1 LAARSAGLGPP
12 SPRFLAHAERL
23 REAATRGPVLDLA
36 SGRGRHAI
44 AAARLGATVVALDRN
59 ADFLSA
65 LRTAAS
71 RDELPVHVVRADLEA
86 GHAIPLRDGAFGV
99 VMVFRYLHRPLARS
113 IERLLSP
120 GGLLLYE
127 TFSEAQRDLEG
138 GPNDPAFL
146 LSEGELPTLF
156 EGLQTLDYGEEVR
169 GDPASEAV
177 AWLLARRPF

>member
-1 LAARSAGLGPP
+1 
-12 SPRFLAHAERL
+12 
-23 REAATRGPVLDLA
+23 
-36 SGRGRHAI
+36 
-44 AAARLGATVVALDRN
+44 
-59 ADFLSA
+59 
-65 LRTAAS
+65 
-71 RDELPVHVVRADLEA
+71 
-86 GHAIPLRDGAFGV
+86 
-99 VMVFRYLHRPLARS
+99 MVFRYLHRPLARS
-113 IERLLSP
+113 IERLLLP

-177 AWLLARRPF
+177 AWLLARRPL